1 MFSDTPAGPPDIQE
15 GIWKGRPV
23 RYRADR
29 IIVAFNPAALST
41 YGTLEQL
48 AESIIAVIPD
58 GRLIRLSLRSGRAIF
73 GVAPTADII
82 ELADALSARD
92 EVDYAEPDLVDS
104 TA

>member
-1 MFSDTPAGPPDIQE
+1 MFSDIPAGPPDIRD

-41 YGTLEQL
+41 HGTLEQL
-48 AESIIAVIPD
+48 AESILAVIPD
-58 GRLIRLSLRSGRAIF
+58 GRLIRLSPRSGRAIF

-82 ELADALSARD
+82 ELADALSTRD
-92 EVDYAEPDLVDS
+92 EVNYAEPDLVDS